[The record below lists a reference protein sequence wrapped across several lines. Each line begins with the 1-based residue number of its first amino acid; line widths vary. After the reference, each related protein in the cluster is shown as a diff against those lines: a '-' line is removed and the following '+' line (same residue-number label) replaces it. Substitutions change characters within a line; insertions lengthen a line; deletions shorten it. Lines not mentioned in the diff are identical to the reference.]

1 MKAEEFAAR
10 APGEVLNQP
19 PPLENYNLYECD
31 RPLREAV
38 VREGGAPVEERA
50 REFGAL
56 LGKAET
62 LKLGELANSYP
73 PVLRTHDRFGN
84 RIDEVEFHPAWHE
97 LMRLGISAGTHS
109 LPWANQSE
117 PAQVGRA
124 TTHVGR
130 AVAHVGRAGAHVGR
144 AALMMLSHQV
154 EEGHSCPITM
164 TFAVVPSL
172 RIQPE
177 LAAEWE
183 PRVLSNEYDPR
194 FIPANEKRGALF
206 GMAMTERQGGSDVR
220 ANTTRARPLA
230 KRGPGELYEING
242 HKWFCSAPMSDA
254 FLVLAQAE
262 RGLSCLLLP
271 RWKPDGSRN
280 AFHIQRLKDK
290 LGNRSNASSEVE
302 FHGALAW
309 LIGEEGRGVVNIIE
323 MVRHTRLDCTFGSA
337 ATMRRAIAEVLHHAH
352 HRYAFGDRLINQPL
366 MKNVLA
372 DLCVEYESAVAL
384 ALRLARSFDE
394 AASAETQRRFSRVAT
409 AIGKYWITKRAVAVV
424 AEALECL
431 GGNGYVEEAPLAR
444 LYRDVPLNSIWEGS
458 GNVQCLDV
466 LRAMRKE
473 PETASALFAELDAAT
488 GIDVRYDK
496 LLAETKVELSDQ
508 SGSEGRARRIV
519 ESLGVALQA
528 SLLLKH
534 GHGAVKEA
542 FCSSRLEDRHF
553 AFGTLASKNELDA
566 IIERARP

>member
-1 MKAEEFAAR
+1 MKANEFAAR
-10 APGEVLNQP
+10 AADEVLNQP
-19 PPLENYNLYECD
+19 PALENYNLFDCD
-31 RPLREAV
+31 LPLREAV
-38 VREGGAPVEERA
+38 AREGGGWIEERA

-56 LGKAET
+56 LGNAET
-62 LKLGELANSYP
+62 LRLGELANRNP
-73 PVLRTHDRFGN
+73 PLLRTHDRFGN

-97 LMRLGISAGTHS
+97 LMRLGVSRGAHS
-109 LPWANQSE
+109 LPWTSK
-117 PAQVGRA
+117 
-124 TTHVGR
+124 TS
-130 AVAHVGRAGAHVGR
+130 GAHVAR

-154 EEGHSCPITM
+154 DEGHSCPLTM

-220 ANTTRARPLA
+220 SNTTRALPFN
-230 KRGPGELYEING
+230 KRGPGEAYSITG

-254 FLVLAQAE
+254 FLVLAQTVG
-262 RGLSCLLLP
+262 GLSCLLLP

-280 AFHIQRLKDK
+280 AFQLQRLKDK

-302 FHGALAW
+302 FHGAVAW
-309 LIGEEGRGVVNIIE
+309 LIGEEGRGVANIIE
-323 MVRHTRLDCTFGSA
+323 MVRHTRLDCVLGSA
-337 ATMRRAIAEVLHHAH
+337 ATMRRAVAEALHHAH
-352 HRYAFGDRLINQPL
+352 YRYAFGDRLINQPL

-372 DLCVEYESAVAL
+372 DVCLETEAAVAL

-394 AASAETQRRFSRVAT
+394 AATGGTQRHFSRVAT
-409 AIGKYWITKRAVAVV
+409 AIGKYWVTKRAIAVV

-431 GGNGYVEEAPLAR
+431 GGNGYVEDAPLAR

-466 LRAMRKE
+466 LRAMQKE
-473 PETASALFAELDAAT
+473 PETVGALFVELDSAK
-488 GIDVRYDK
+488 GLDKRYDQF
-496 LLAETKVELSDQ
+496 LANVGVELSDRNQ
-508 SGSEGRARRIV
+508 SEVNARRIV

-534 GHGAVKEA
+534 GHPAVKEA
-542 FCSSRLEDRHF
+542 FCSSRLAGSHF
-553 AFGTLASKNELDA
+553 TFGTLAAKNDFDA
-566 IIERARP
+566 IIERSWGSSFR

>member
-10 APGEVLNQP
+10 APDEVLNQP
-19 PPLENYNLYECD
+19 PALENYNLYECD
-31 RPLREAV
+31 KPLREAV
-38 VREGGAPVEERA
+38 AREGGGWVDEQA

-56 LGKAET
+56 LGRTET
-62 LKLGELANSYP
+62 LRLGELANRHP
-73 PVLRTHDRFGN
+73 PVLHTHDRFGR

-109 LPWANQSE
+109 LPWTSE
-117 PAQVGRA
+117 
-124 TTHVGR
+124 TS
-130 AVAHVGRAGAHVGR
+130 GAHVAR

-177 LAAEWE
+177 LTAEWE
-183 PRVLSNEYDPR
+183 ARVLSNEYDPR
-194 FIPANEKRGALF
+194 FIPAAEKRGALF

-220 ANTTRARPLA
+220 SNTTRAVPTAR
-230 KRGPGELYEING
+230 RGPGEVYQITG

-262 RGLSCLLLP
+262 GGLSCLLLP

-280 AFHIQRLKDK
+280 TFHIQRLKDK

-309 LIGEEGRGVVNIIE
+309 LIGEEGRGVANIIE
-323 MVRHTRLDCTFGSA
+323 MVRHTRLDCVLGSA
-337 ATMRRAIAEVLHHAH
+337 ATMRRAVAEATHHAH
-352 HRYAFGDRLINQPL
+352 YRYAFGDRLINQPL

-372 DLCVEYESAVAL
+372 DLCLESEAATAL

-394 AASAETQRRFSRVAT
+394 APRDETQRHFSRVAT
-409 AIGKYWITKRAVAVV
+409 AIGKYWITKRAIAVV

-444 LYRDVPLNSIWEGS
+444 LYRDVPLNSLWEGS

-466 LRAMRKE
+466 LRAMQKE
-473 PETASALFAELDAAT
+473 PETGRALFAELDAAQ
-488 GIDVRYDK
+488 GIDVRYDQFVSSIEK
-496 LLAETKVELSDQ
+496 ELSDKRQ
-508 SGSEGRARRIV
+508 SEVRARRIV
-519 ESLGVALQA
+519 ESLGLGLQT

-534 GHGAVKEA
+534 GQPSVKEA
-542 FCSSRLEDRHF
+542 FCSSRLADTHF
-553 AFGTLASKNELDA
+553 AFGTLSAKNDFDA
-566 IIERARP
+566 IIARIEAGR

>member
-1 MKAEEFAAR
+1 MKAEEFAAC
-10 APGEVLNQP
+10 APDEVLNQP

-38 VREGGAPVEERA
+38 AREGGGWVEEQA
-50 REFGAL
+50 REFGAHV
-56 LGKAET
+56 GKAET
-62 LKLGELANSYP
+62 LKLGELANRNP
-73 PVLRTHDRFGN
+73 PVLHTHDRFGN

-97 LMRLGISAGTHS
+97 LMRLGISHGTHS
-109 LPWANQSE
+109 LPWKSD
-117 PAQVGRA
+117 
-124 TTHVGR
+124 TS
-130 AVAHVGRAGAHVGR
+130 GAHVAR

-194 FIPANEKRGALF
+194 FIPAAEKRGAIF

-220 ANTTRARPLA
+220 SNTTRAVPIS
-230 KRGPGELYEING
+230 KRGPGELYQING

-262 RGLSCLLLP
+262 GGLSCLLLP

-302 FHGALAW
+302 FHGATAW
-309 LIGEEGRGVVNIIE
+309 LIGEEGRGVANIIE

-337 ATMRRAIAEVLHHAH
+337 ATMRRAIAEVLHHAQY
-352 HRYAFGDRLINQPL
+352 RYAFGERLINQPL

-372 DLCVEYESAVAL
+372 DLCVEYEAAVAL

-394 AASAETQRRFSRVAT
+394 AGSETQRHFSRVAT

-444 LYRDVPLNSIWEGS
+444 LYRDVPLNSLWEGS

-466 LRAMRKE
+466 LRAMQKE
-473 PETASALFAELDAAT
+473 PETGRALFAELEAAT

-496 LLAETKVELSDQ
+496 FLSAIEVELSDKSQ
-508 SGSEGRARRIV
+508 SEVRARRIV
-519 ESLGVALQA
+519 ESLGIALQS

-534 GHGAVKEA
+534 GHAAVKEA
-542 FCSSRLEDRHF
+542 YCSSRLRDRHL
-553 AFGTLASKNELDA
+553 AFGTLSPKNDFEA
-566 IIERARP
+566 IIERARSSDH

>member
-1 MKAEEFAAR
+1 MNAKEFAAR
-10 APGEVLNQP
+10 EADEVLNQP
-19 PPLENYNLYECD
+19 PPLENYNLYEGD
-31 RPLREAV
+31 RPLREALA
-38 VREGGAPVEERA
+38 REGGGWVEEQA

-56 LGKAET
+56 LGRAET
-62 LKLGELANSYP
+62 LRLGELANRNP
-73 PVLRTHDRFGN
+73 PVLRSHDRFGN

-97 LMRLGISAGTHS
+97 LMRITVSYGAHS
-109 LPWANQSE
+109 LPWTSKKS
-117 PAQVGRA
+117 
-124 TTHVGR
+124 
-130 AVAHVGRAGAHVGR
+130 GAHVAR

-154 EEGHSCPITM
+154 EEGHSCPLTM

-172 RIQPE
+172 RTQPE
-177 LAAEWE
+177 LAAQWE
-183 PRVLSNEYDPR
+183 PRVLSNEYDSR
-194 FIPANEKRGALF
+194 FIRATEKRGALF

-220 ANTTRARPLA
+220 SNTTRAVAVGR
-230 KRGPGELYEING
+230 RGPGEAYQING

-254 FLVLAQAE
+254 FLVLAQTE
-262 RGLSCLLLP
+262 NGLSCLLLP

-309 LIGEEGRGVVNIIE
+309 LIGDEGRGVANIIE
-323 MVRHTRLDCTFGSA
+323 MVRHTRLDCVLGSA
-337 ATMRRAIAEVLHHAH
+337 ATMRRGIAEAVHHAH

-372 DLCVEYESAVAL
+372 DLCLEYEASVAL

-394 AASAETQRRFSRVAT
+394 AATDETQRHFSRVAT
-409 AIGKYWITKRAVAVV
+409 AIGKYWVTKRAIAVV

-466 LRAMRKE
+466 LRALHKE
-473 PETASALFAELDAAT
+473 PETGKALFAELNSAK
-488 GIDVRYDK
+488 GIDVHYDQF
-496 LLAETKVELSDQ
+496 LSRAEEELSDVSQ
-508 SGSEGRARRIV
+508 SEARARRIV
-519 ESLGVALQA
+519 ETLGLALQA
-528 SLLLKH
+528 AILLKH
-534 GHGAVKEA
+534 GDTALRDA
-542 FCSSRLEDRHF
+542 FCSSRLESSH
-553 AFGTLASKNELDA
+553 ATFGTLKPKTDFDA
-566 IIERARP
+566 IIERSKPLATNH

>member
-10 APGEVLNQP
+10 APDDVLNQP
-19 PPLENYNLYECD
+19 PPLENYNLYESD

-38 VREGGAPVEERA
+38 AREGGGWVEERA

-56 LGKAET
+56 LGKADT
-62 LKLGELANSYP
+62 LKLGELANRNP
-73 PVLRTHDRFGN
+73 PVLHTHDRFGN

-97 LMRLGISAGTHS
+97 LMRLSISAGTHS

-117 PAQVGRA
+117 TAQAGRA
-124 TTHVGR
+124 
-130 AVAHVGRAGAHVGR
+130 AAHVGR

-154 EEGHSCPITM
+154 DEGHSCPITM

-194 FIPANEKRGALF
+194 FIPAGEKRGALF

-220 ANTTRARPLA
+220 SNTTRAVA
-230 KRGPGELYEING
+230 VGKRGPGEAYQITG

-254 FLVLAQAE
+254 FLILAQAE
-262 RGLSCLLLP
+262 GGLSCLLLP

-309 LIGEEGRGVVNIIE
+309 LIGEEGRGVANIIE

-372 DLCVEYESAVAL
+372 DLCVEYEAAVAL

-394 AASAETQRRFSRVAT
+394 AANDETQRRFSRVAT

-473 PETASALFAELDAAT
+473 PETASALFAELDAST
-488 GIDVRYDK
+488 GLDVRYDK
-496 LLAETKVELSDQ
+496 LLAETKVELSDKC
-508 SGSEGRARRIV
+508 GGEVRARRIV
-519 ESLGVALQA
+519 ESLGIALQA

-542 FCSSRLEDRHF
+542 FCSSRLANGYL
-553 AFGTLASKNELDA
+553 AFGTLSAKNDLDA
-566 IIERARP
+566 IIERARTSQ

>member
-1 MKAEEFAAR
+1 MR
-10 APGEVLNQP
+10 
-19 PPLENYNLYECD
+19 
-31 RPLREAV
+31 
-38 VREGGAPVEERA
+38 
-50 REFGAL
+50 
-56 LGKAET
+56 
-62 LKLGELANSYP
+62 LGELANRYP
-73 PVLRTHDRFGN
+73 PVLHTHDRFGH

-109 LPWANQSE
+109 LPWANQIK
-117 PAQVGRA
+117 P
-124 TTHVGR
+124 
-130 AVAHVGRAGAHVGR
+130 AHVAR

-177 LAAEWE
+177 LAQEWE
-183 PRVLSNEYDPR
+183 PRVLSNEYDRR
-194 FIPANEKRGALF
+194 FMPAPEKRGALF

-220 ANTTRARPLA
+220 SNTTRAVPVA
-230 KRGPGELYEING
+230 KRGPGALYKING

-254 FLVLAQAE
+254 FLVLAQASG
-262 RGLSCLLLP
+262 GLSCLLLP

-309 LIGEEGRGVVNIIE
+309 LIGEEGRGIANIIE

-337 ATMRRAIAEVLHHAH
+337 ATMRRAIAEALHHAQY
-352 HRYAFGDRLINQPL
+352 RYAFGDRLINQPL

-372 DLCVEYESAVAL
+372 DLCLEYEAAVAL
-384 ALRLARSFDE
+384 SLRLARSFDE
-394 AASAETQRRFSRVAT
+394 AASDETQRRFSRIAT
-409 AIGKYWITKRAVAVV
+409 AIGKYWITKRAIAVV

-466 LRAMRKE
+466 LRAMQKE
-473 PETASALFAELDAAT
+473 PETARALFAELDAAT
-488 GIDVRYDK
+488 GIDVRFDEQ
-496 LLAETKVELSDQ
+496 LSNIKVELSDKSQ
-508 SGSEGRARRIV
+508 SEVRARRIV
-519 ESLGVALQA
+519 ESLGIALQT

-534 GHGAVKEA
+534 GHPAVKEA
-542 FCSSRLEDRHF
+542 FCSSRLAERHL
-553 AFGTLASKNELDA
+553 AFGTLSPKNDFDA
-566 IIERARP
+566 IIERSSPTVADQ